1 MGSSSAPSAR
11 ERTDLSETVLDAVG
25 AAICVIDPEGNV
37 SLWNQAATALI
48 GISPNQIRGHAF
60 LDMLPFPS
68 EIDDWKEEFDRI
80 LRGLAPRRF
89 ESRWRSHDGAFLS
102 LTCSCSMVGSSPG
115 IRNSPGEAPY
125 IVCTVTD
132 SLSRELITDRTA
144 ELRDISRFIHNT
156 ITQDLVA
163 LSFNVSELETT
174 ALRLVDRCC
183 RDIRVISCM
192 LAPPLLSE
200 TTLEESIEL
209 YAGYVR
215 EEAGLAVAVDVDPVS
230 GTVSPEAQAL
240 FFAAV
245 QKWLVRGILSR
256 SSPEISVRL
265 RDRGLGAV
273 LELEMAPP
281 ALVVSVSGWA
291 IIRERARA
299 LGGQVD
305 IAGDSTSDS
314 AKLSLPVRANY
325 EHR

>member
-1 MGSSSAPSAR
+1 M
-11 ERTDLSETVLDAVG
+11 
-25 AAICVIDPEGNV
+25 
-37 SLWNQAATALI
+37 
-48 GISPNQIRGHAF
+48 RGQLF
-60 LDMLPFPS
+60 LDMLPIPS
-68 EIDDWKEEFDRI
+68 EIDDWKREFDRS
-80 LRGLAPRRF
+80 LTGLAPRQF
-89 ESRWRSHDGAFLS
+89 ESRWRSHDGAFLP
-102 LTCSCSMVGSSPG
+102 LTCSCSV

-125 IVCTVTD
+125 IVCTVAD
-132 SLSRELITDRTA
+132 SLSHALIKDRMA

-163 LSFNVSELETT
+163 LSFNVNERETT
-174 ALRLVDRCC
+174 ALTLVDRCC

-215 EEAGLAVAVDVDPVS
+215 EEAGLPVVVDVDPVS

-240 FFAAV
+240 FFVAV
-245 QKWLVRGILSR
+245 QKWLARGILSR
-256 SSPEISVRL
+256 SRPEISVRL
-265 RDRGLGAV
+265 RNRGLGTV

-281 ALVVSVSGWA
+281 APAVSVSGWA

-299 LGGQVD
+299 LGGEVD
-305 IAGDSTSDS
+305 IAGDSTRVS